1 MRIGEVAIISHT
13 SHEAEA
19 FIRAICQRIDF
30 SNKSVSFGRLEVNE
44 NLMLHLYGISA
55 ELNLRSLELISQKT
69 LGFIIIFDWE
79 NKQALEFT
87 KSILDHCSRNF
98 NAPIVVVASIQ
109 DKKDPPIPDR
119 FFQLE
124 GIPLSTG
131 CKFTFG
137 QIDDASSARNI
148 MRLLINMLIEK
159 AD

>member
-1 MRIGEVAIISHT
+1 MRIGEVAIISHA

-19 FIRAICQRIDF
+19 FVRAICQRIDF

-55 ELNLRSLELISQKT
+55 ELNLRSLDLVSQKT

-79 NKQALEFT
+79 DKQALEFT

-98 NAPIVVVASIQ
+98 NAPIVVVASIK

-119 FFQLE
+119 FYQLE
-124 GIPLSTG
+124 GIPLSAG
-131 CKFTFG
+131 CRFTFG
-137 QIDDASSARNI
+137 QIDDPQSARDA

-159 AD
+159 AS